1 MRPFRFRH
9 QQVVRPPTIRSRLF
23 HVKQPSSTSPSLIAV
38 ANQKGGVGKTTTAVN
53 LAASLAVLDV
63 STLLIDLDPQANA
76 SLAFGID
83 YRAAGPHVYDAMIGR
98 HSLDEVARPTELANL
113 RVVPSHPDVVAAE
126 VELVDL
132 PDRATLLGRA
142 ISGLADPPSVILVDC
157 PPALGFL
164 TLNALTACRYVLV
177 PLQCEFYALD
187 GLARLMNTVDL
198 TRKSY
203 NPDLSILG
211 MVLTMF
217 DKRNRLSH
225 QVADEVA
232 RHFPEQLM
240 RTRIPRNVRLAESP
254 SHGKPALLF
263 DVLSSGAQA
272 HLELAQEVQDRLKLI
287 QG

>member
-1 MRPFRFRH
+1 MKH
-9 QQVVRPPTIRSRLF
+9 PP
-23 HVKQPSSTSPSLIAV
+23 STSPHRITI

-63 STLLIDLDPQANA
+63 PTLLIDMDPQANA
-76 SLAFGID
+76 SLAFGLD
-83 YRAAGPHVYDAMIGR
+83 YRAGGPHVYDAMIG
-98 HSLDEVARPTELANL
+98 HCTLDEVARPTELAHL

-126 VELVDL
+126 VELVDH
-132 PDRATLLGRA
+132 PDRARLLANALG
-142 ISGLADPPSVILVDC
+142 GLVAPPRVILVDC

-164 TLNALTACRYVLV
+164 TLNALAACRHVLV

-187 GLARLMNTVDL
+187 GLARLLNTVEL
-198 TRKSY
+198 TRRSY
-203 NPDLSILG
+203 NADLSILG

-232 RHFPEQLM
+232 RHFPDRLF

-254 SHGKPALLF
+254 SHGKPVLLF

-272 HLELAQEVQDRLKLI
+272 HLELAQEVQERLQI
-287 QG
+287 NQG